1 MSRREINPQQKMA
14 QVVKT
19 ARTLFVTNGY
29 HNVSIPQIV
38 SESGVSIGAIYHHFG
53 NKEGMAKAVHEQT
66 LQQFQDWLNER
77 LASCSSVRE
86 KLQAFCRLI
95 CEVSEQDPE
104 MMEYMLLM
112 KHGEFLSDVPPICST
127 EPFRLIQEII
137 AAGIASKELKADDSF
152 LAAVAFTGVILR
164 AVELRLMGVM
174 KEKLE
179 KVGDHLF
186 EHAWASISA
195 RS

>member
-1 MSRREINPQQKMA
+1 MKAREINPQQKMA

-53 NKEGMAKAVHEQT
+53 NKEGLAKKVHEQT
-66 LQQFQDWLNER
+66 LLQFQDWLNER
-77 LASCSSVRE
+77 MSSAVSIRE
-86 KLQAFCRLI
+86 KLRAFSDLVL
-95 CEVSEQDPE
+95 EVTERDPE

-127 EPFRLIQEII
+127 EPFRQIQAII
-137 AAGIASKELKADDSF
+137 TAGIANNELKSGDSF
-152 LAAVAFTGVILR
+152 LAAIAFTGVILR
-164 AVELRLMGVM
+164 AVELRLLGVM
-174 KEKLE
+174 KEKLS
-179 KVGDHLF
+179 KVGGKLF
-186 EHAWASISA
+186 EHAWASISL
-195 RS
+195 